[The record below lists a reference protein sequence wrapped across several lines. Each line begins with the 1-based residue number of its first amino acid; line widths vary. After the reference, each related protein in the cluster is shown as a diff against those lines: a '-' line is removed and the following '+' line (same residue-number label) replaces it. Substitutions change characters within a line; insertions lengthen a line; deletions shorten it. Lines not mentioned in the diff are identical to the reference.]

1 MDEKTKILIV
11 DDHTVLREGLTSLLN
26 SQPDF
31 EVVGNVGTV
40 NDAIAAACNLNPNLI
55 LMDIGLPDGT
65 GVDAT
70 KAILAKRPNTDIVM
84 LTIHDSD
91 EMLFDAMRSGAK
103 GYLMKN
109 TSMNNLI
116 SSLRSLER
124 GEAAISRKMTR
135 RILSGLVND
144 QDTRPGDDAIQ
155 QLTAREV
162 EILAEVSSGATNKEI
177 AERLFISVNTVKNH
191 IHDILRKLDLKNR
204 REARMFAIRNG
215 IKKSPN

>member
-124 GEAAISRKMTR
+124 GEAAISRTMTR